1 MERTWTVWDEM
12 RGHRVD
18 VNLSV
23 LSGRTRVG
31 VDGVEV
37 VNLSGWRMGPGGRHV
52 EFAVG
57 GRTCTLVVRPH
68 VGEPGGPDIDLHV
81 DGWSLDTGTPLEE
94 RMAQEAAEP
103 PAVMRLVLVFLPLIG
118 IPNLLSQARRTGD
131 LSWAV
136 GAGVVIAGAMLAAL
150 GFFVLGAWFA
160 RQPRGLARTIIGWG
174 IVLGCYLLLFATY
187 GVLLFYA
194 G

>member
-1 MERTWTVWDEM
+1 MIYPNEGSYEGAEGHSLLWTAFWIVAPF
-12 RGHRVD
+12 VA
-18 VNLSV
+18 
-23 LSGRTRVG
+23 RTR
-31 VDGVEV
+31 
-37 VNLSGWRMGPGGRHV
+37 
-52 EFAVG
+52 
-57 GRTCTLVVRPH
+57 
-68 VGEPGGPDIDLHV
+68 
-81 DGWSLDTGTPLEE
+81 LEE

-103 PAVMRLVLVFLPLIG
+103 PPVMRLVLVFLPLIG

-160 RQPRGLARTIIGWG
+160 RQPRGPARTIMGWG